1 MVICFWCQNFQ
12 IFNSTCLFTAKQTTK
27 WLKVQWKGLL
37 GDLIWM
43 CYGVAFSKLDAIMEF
58 KPCLVVFLPV
68 SARDE
73 VLRWL
78 MSVLPCMHCED
89 VTCNLHT
96 T

>member
-1 MVICFWCQNFQ
+1 MDVLR
-12 IFNSTCLFTAKQTTK
+12 SGLFEVGCNYGIQT
-27 WLKVQWKGLL
+27 LL
-37 GDLIWM
+37 GRVFTRFVVLKAFFF
-43 CYGVAFSKLDAIMEF
+43 GVWLS
-58 KPCLVVFLPV
+58 V